1 MAAVYQ
7 LTFFLLKQSLLVFGD
22 VLNRG
27 GWFWHY
33 LVNTNMLTVVSL
45 FLNGH
50 FPVGSG
56 LADTGT
62 SPFWILLELR
72 VMDVLVTTGAIKH
85 AKLHSE

>member
-1 MAAVYQ
+1 VVLALFGKYKYVNS
-7 LTFFLLKQSLLVFGD
+7 SL
-22 VLNRG
+22 
-27 GWFWHY
+27 
-33 LVNTNMLTVVSL
+33 S